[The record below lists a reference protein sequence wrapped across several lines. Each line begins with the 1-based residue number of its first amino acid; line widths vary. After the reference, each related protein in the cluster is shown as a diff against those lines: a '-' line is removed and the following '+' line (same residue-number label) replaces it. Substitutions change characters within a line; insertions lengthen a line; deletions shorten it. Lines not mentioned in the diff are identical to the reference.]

1 MGATDRGAELMERT
15 QKLLQQLTIK
25 QDYGYDIG
33 PATVP
38 TPQGVKAGYLLIITA
53 RSPVLSPPRLAW
65 SHFIADPWPA
75 DDMITAAIQV
85 CLKGIAET
93 RRKLLEV
100 PK

>member
-1 MGATDRGAELMERT
+1 MGATDRGLRLAEDT
-15 QKLLQQLTIK
+15 GILLQQQCTGH
-25 QDYGYDIG
+25 DYGYDIG
-33 PATVP
+33 PACVP

-53 RSPVLSPPRLAW
+53 RSPVLSPSRLAW

-75 DDMITAAIQV
+75 DEMITAAIKL